1 MFTNIELQNFQE
13 ALSDLKQASK
23 VKIKSTDN
31 QPALKDE
38 LSKTYDLSL
47 SKLHDLK
54 EHDFV
59 KKLLSN
65 QNFRQFEAKVAL
77 FYKKKKIAHFSTQNK
92 QSTLED
98 ILNSINIDFPKAG
111 YSPFISKE
119 IYHYFLKSSVNE
131 NGVITFSFLESLC
144 IAIQHYNF
152 NISVPSLRDVK
163 KAAKKI
169 KKLEEELLDARSIVY
184 GYMKANN
191 NIHSYNDPD
200 KLFIRLDIGSLREI
214 KQNRF
219 HYTNPDLISYI
230 TDIKE

>member
-77 FYKKKKIAHFSTQNK
+77 FYKKK
-92 QSTLED
+92 
-98 ILNSINIDFPKAG
+98 
-111 YSPFISKE
+111 
-119 IYHYFLKSSVNE
+119 
-131 NGVITFSFLESLC
+131 
-144 IAIQHYNF
+144 
-152 NISVPSLRDVK
+152 R
-163 KAAKKI
+163 
-169 KKLEEELLDARSIVY
+169 
-184 GYMKANN
+184 
-191 NIHSYNDPD
+191 
-200 KLFIRLDIGSLREI
+200 LFA
-214 KQNRF
+214 F
-219 HYTNPDLISYI
+219 
-230 TDIKE
+230 